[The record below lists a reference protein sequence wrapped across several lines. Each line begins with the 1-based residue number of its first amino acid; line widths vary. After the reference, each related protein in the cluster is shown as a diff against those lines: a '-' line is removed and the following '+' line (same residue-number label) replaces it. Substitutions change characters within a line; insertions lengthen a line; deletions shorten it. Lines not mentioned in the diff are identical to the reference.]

1 MIQVQLLPLAPSRR
15 PTLIFLQPSPAAP
28 RLSFSKILWVLLL
41 GSHGSTSK
49 ALSQFLNW
57 L

>member
-15 PTLIFLQPSPAAP
+15 PTLIFLQPSPVAP